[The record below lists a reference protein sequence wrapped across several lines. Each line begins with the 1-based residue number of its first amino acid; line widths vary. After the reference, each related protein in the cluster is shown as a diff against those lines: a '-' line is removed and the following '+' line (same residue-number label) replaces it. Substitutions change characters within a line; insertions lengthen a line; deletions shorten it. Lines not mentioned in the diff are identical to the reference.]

1 MNYLEL
7 VEFLMDEFGMTEADA
22 CREADAQFNPN
33 YDADDYDGE
42 W

>member
-7 VEFLMDEFGMTEADA
+7 VEFLMDEYGMSEDAA
-22 CREADAQFNPN
+22 CREADVQFNPN
-33 YDADDYDGE
+33 YDADDYDAE